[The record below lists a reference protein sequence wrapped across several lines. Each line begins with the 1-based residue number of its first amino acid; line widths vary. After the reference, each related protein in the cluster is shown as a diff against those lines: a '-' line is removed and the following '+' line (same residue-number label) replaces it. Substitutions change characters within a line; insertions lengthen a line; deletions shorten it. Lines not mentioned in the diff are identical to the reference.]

1 MKVPVSLRQSVAA
14 LPAKARLLTT
24 AVALVAAAL
33 SISLLGKPPAATEAS
48 LASQPL
54 ASSAAPGSLS
64 PGLSRL
70 SLAHP
75 NRRVVVIIQFVRGV
89 GAARGRALVRS
100 LGGRPGLDLHII
112 NGLSATMT
120 AGAAG
125 RLARSGLVHAVSLNA
140 PIQESTLVDFSP
152 QKMDTVFNQDVQ
164 ATNMWNF
171 STGNG
176 VGVAVLDTGIDGNL
190 PDFRNSQSGTSSRV
204 IASVA
209 VDPGATTMADMYG
222 HGTHVAG
229 LIGGNGGYR
238 DPSDPNYGVYA
249 GTAPDANLIEVKIS
263 DDQGNST
270 TLDAIYGLQFIVD
283 HQAQY
288 NIRVVNMSFRSR
300 SEQSYTTDPLDAAAE
315 QAWFH
320 GIVVVAAAG
329 NLGTAADAV
338 SYAPGNDPY
347 VITVGAADDQ
357 GSKGPGNDVET
368 SWSSRGVTQDGFT
381 KPDVLA
387 PGAHI
392 VSLLAP
398 GSAFASLCPSCIVNN
413 DYFQAS
419 GTSMAAPIVSGA
431 VADLLAVHPDWTPD
445 MVKGAIV
452 NTAQPLSGGGSLM
465 QVLNAS
471 NATASQLASDQN
483 LTPSSLLDST
493 GSIDYSQAYWTRGS
507 WTSATDP
514 LRSSWSVDNWTCQCT
529 SSGSGSV
536 DPTRGSW
543 TSVGWATIWG

>member
-14 LPAKARLLTT
+14 LPAKARLLMT
-24 AVALVAAAL
+24 AVALIAAAL
-33 SISLLGKPPAATEAS
+33 SISALGKRPAATQAS
-48 LASQPL
+48 LASQPPV
-54 ASSAAPGSLS
+54 SSAAPGSLS

-70 SLAHP
+70 SVAHP
-75 NRRVVVIIQFVRGV
+75 HRRVVVIIQFVRGV
-89 GAARGRALVRS
+89 DAARGRALVRS

-125 RLARSGLVHAVSLNA
+125 RLAHSGLVHAVSLNA
-140 PIQESTLVDFSP
+140 PIQESTLVDFNP
-152 QKMDTVFNQDVQ
+152 QKMNTVFNQDVQ

-190 PDFRNSQSGTSSRV
+190 PDFRNSQSDPTSRV
-204 IASVA
+204 VASVA

-229 LIGGNGGYR
+229 LIAGNGGYR
-238 DPSDPNYGVYA
+238 DPSDPNYGLYA
-249 GTAPDANLIEVKIS
+249 GTAPDANLVEVKIS

-270 TLDAIYGLQFIVD
+270 TLDAIYGLQFVVD
-283 HQAQY
+283 HQADY

-300 SEQSYTTDPLDAAAE
+300 SAQSYTTDPLDAAAE

-320 GIVVVAAAG
+320 GIVVVAAAA
-329 NLGTAADAV
+329 NLGTAPDAV

-357 GSKGPGNDVET
+357 GSKGPGNDIQT

-398 GSAFASLCPSCIVNN
+398 GSAFASLCPNCIVNN

-471 NATASQLASDQN
+471 NATPSQLASDQN
-483 LTPSSLLDST
+483 LTPNSLLDSN

-514 LRSSWSVDNWTCQCT
+514 LRSSWSVDNWTCQC
-529 SSGSGSV
+529 SSSDSGSV